1 MGFRGRQHP
10 GTPGRGDQMRV
21 QCASLVLGAVAAAGV
36 AAPAGAQFL
45 PVLTFE
51 GPDLQAPDDGGEG
64 LGVNNGGVLSPTGAT
79 QGTTALFFN
88 DTSTGGATYFDI
100 GTVNG
105 DPVPPNSP
113 ERLNNYTA
121 IRDAALAAEA
131 GQPVTFEFDVTYDA
145 SGMTATTF
153 FQLGVFINSNNGFD
167 FCAFGDLNQGNIGP
181 GGDFPQPGNQA
192 AQGVT
197 FTVLDPAN
205 LVNDFVGAL
214 RFSIPVGPGKP
225 LELGTGL
232 PPDGAFDFAQ
242 LGFNRNG
249 TAGVGTLDISFDRA
263 GFNIVPEPASLG
275 VVGLA

>member
-1 MGFRGRQHP
+1 
-10 GTPGRGDQMRV
+10 MRYRLT
-21 QCASLVLGAVAAAGV
+21 CAALAGAVGAFALAS
-36 AAPAGAQFL
+36 APAQAQFI

-51 GPDLQAPDDGGEG
+51 GPDLQPPDDGGEG

-79 QGTTALFFN
+79 EGTTAFFFDN
-88 DTSTGGATYFDI
+88 SSTGGATYFDI

-113 ERLNNYTA
+113 ERFNNWAA

-145 SGMTATTF
+145 SAMTGQTF

-181 GGDFPQPGNQA
+181 GGNFPQPGNQA

-197 FTVLDPAN
+197 FTVLDPAD
-205 LVNDFVGAL
+205 LVTDFVGAL
-214 RFSIPVGPGKP
+214 RFSIPAGPGMP
-225 LELGTGL
+225 LSFGTGN

-249 TAGVGTLDISFDRA
+249 NAGVGPLDISFDRA
-263 GFNIVPEPASLG
+263 GFNVVPEPAGAG
-275 VVGLA
+275 VLALVGVAALSRSRRRRA

>member
-1 MGFRGRQHP
+1 
-10 GTPGRGDQMRV
+10 MRLSYR
-21 QCASLVLGAVAAAGV
+21 CAAAMGAAAAWLGV
-36 AAPAGAQFL
+36 ASSDAQAQFIPL
-45 PVLTFE
+45 LTFE

-79 QGTTALFFN
+79 EGTTAFFFN

-113 ERLNNYTA
+113 ERFNNWA
-121 IRDAALAAEA
+121 VVRDAALAAEA
-131 GQPVTFEFDVTYDA
+131 GQDVTLEFDVTYDA
-145 SGMTATTF
+145 SGMTGTTF

-167 FCAFGDLNQGNIGP
+167 FVAFGDLNQGNIGP

-197 FTVLDPAN
+197 FTVLDPADF
-205 LVNDFVGAL
+205 VNDFVGQL
-214 RFSIPVGPGKP
+214 RFSVPAGPGKP

-242 LGFNRNG
+242 FGFNRNG
-249 TAGVGTLDISFDRA
+249 TAGVGPLDIAFDRV
-263 GFNIVPEPASLG
+263 GFNIVPEPATAGLLA
-275 VVGLA
+275 VAGLAGLARRRRA